1 MSNTADTANI
11 TSVAELYKKRNDKI
25 DRYAETGLLPED
37 EWLNR
42 DRTNESAEDEIIM
55 TIFRTFVREWE
66 KDREAEKGK
75 KA

>member
-1 MSNTADTANI
+1 MNNTADNI

-25 DRYAETGLLPED
+25 DRYVETGLLPED

-55 TIFRTFVREWE
+55 TIFRNFVREWE
-66 KDREAEKGK
+66 KDKGAEKGK